1 MRYQCLRY
9 RALTIYDFYCFFFTE
24 GDDVEV
30 DESLFQDMDELD
42 IADDDL
48 LDDDDD

>member
-1 MRYQCLRY
+1 MYEILRVDC
-9 RALTIYDFYCFFFTE
+9 ICFLLFFPE